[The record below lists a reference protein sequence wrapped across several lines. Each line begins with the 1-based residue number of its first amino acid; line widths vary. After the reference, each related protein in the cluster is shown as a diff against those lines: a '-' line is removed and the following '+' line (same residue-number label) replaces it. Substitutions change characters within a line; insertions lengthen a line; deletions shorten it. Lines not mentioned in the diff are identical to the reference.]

1 MPIKVPNNLPA
12 VDTLTKENVFVMT
25 DARAMTQ
32 DIRPLHILLLNL
44 MPTKI
49 DTETQLTRL
58 LGNTPLQI
66 ELELLQTGT
75 HKSKNTSQEH
85 MLAFY
90 KTFEE
95 VKNNYYDGMIITGA
109 PIELMDFEEVEYWNE
124 LCEIME
130 WSKTHVHSTM
140 HICWGAQAG
149 LYYHYGIKKH
159 VMCEKLSGVFEHHLD
174 YKKGMLFRGF
184 DDEFLVPHS
193 RNTTV
198 LREEIEANPDLKIL
212 ASGKKPGVFAVK
224 SEKYRQIFIMGHSE
238 YDWDTL
244 LKEYFR
250 DKEAGLNPKVPD
262 NYFPD
267 DDDSQKPVV
276 RWRSCANLL
285 FSNWLN
291 YFVYQSTPYDI
302 STISKEDLS
311 QPEVPEEAKL
321 KVAKFGG
328 TSVATAAQLRKVKK
342 IVEEDSARKFIVVSA
357 PGKRTPQDVKITDLL
372 INAADDPEK
381 FDENMKRVA
390 SRFKGIVKELGLPD
404 GDAGKNANKADAVI
418 DIDREIRLI
427 TEVFKDGMASKTPET
442 NPNKTDSHKTIANK
456 IISNKA
462 QNNSMKSFLVSRGE
476 YLLAKIAAKMLNYD
490 LIEPAR
496 VIIFDGKGRLKLDET
511 TENLKEVLK
520 SHERAVI
527 PGFYGSDE
535 EGNIVTFSRG
545 GSDMTGSLVAAAAL
559 ADLYENWT
567 DVDGVLLADPI
578 VVNNPLTVPL
588 ITYKE
593 VRELSAMGTE
603 VVHEDV
609 VFPVQKLGIPINI
622 KNTDNP
628 EMPGT
633 LIVKSDD
640 SMESVLKIS
649 GISGGKGYAGF
660 LIEKDK
666 LSEEPE
672 LRARVM
678 EIFSMSGIAIVNM
691 VSGIDSL
698 DVFVSEKDVRGRIRD
713 LTARIKALSGA
724 DRITVKT
731 DLAIV
736 AVVSRHMARSLAI
749 GAKVL
754 TSLSDKNVN
763 VKMLDYGVE
772 GISTL
777 IGVDA
782 GNYEKAVR
790 AIYDE
795 FIKK

>member
-1 MPIKVPNNLPA
+1 
-12 VDTLTKENVFVMT
+12 
-25 DARAMTQ
+25 MTQ

-75 HKSKNTSQEH
+75 HKSKNTSREH

-90 KTFEE
+90 KTFEA
-95 VKNNYYDGMIITGA
+95 VKDNYYDGMIITGA
-109 PIELMDFEEVEYWNE
+109 PIELMEFEEVEYWDE

-130 WSKTHVHSTM
+130 WSKTHVHSTL

-159 VMCEKLSGVFEHHLD
+159 IMPEKLSGVFEHRLD

-184 DDEFLVPHS
+184 DDAFFVPHS

-198 LREEIEANPDLKIL
+198 FREEIEENPDLKIL
-212 ASGKKPGVFAVK
+212 ASGEKPGLFAVK

-250 DKEAGLNPKVPD
+250 DKKAGLNPKVPE
-262 NYFPD
+262 NYFPN
-267 DDDSQKPVV
+267 DDDSQMPIV

-302 STISKEDLS
+302 STISREDLS

-342 IVEEDSARKFIVVSA
+342 IVEEDPARKFVVVSA
-357 PGKRTPQDVKITDLL
+357 PGKRNPEDAKVTDLL
-372 INAADDPEK
+372 INAADDLEK
-381 FDENMKRVA
+381 FDENMEQVA
-390 SRFKGIVKELGLPD
+390 ARFKEIVRELGMTAGGDTPAGND
-404 GDAGKNANKADAVI
+404 GDTVTGNDGDTAIGNDGGIERGADTGI
-418 DIDREIRLI
+418 DIDAEIRLI
-427 TEVFKDGMASKTPET
+427 TKTFKDGENSNSKSLERAAD
-442 NPNKTDSHKTIANK
+442 K
-456 IISNKA
+456 
-462 QNNSMKSFLVSRGE
+462 SMRNFLISRGE
-476 YLLAKIAAKMLNYD
+476 YLSGKIIAEMLNYD
-490 LIEPAR
+490 LIEPAG
-496 VIIFDGKGRLKLDET
+496 VIIFDGKGRLEPEKT
-511 TENLKEVLK
+511 AENMKAALKA
-520 SHERAVI
+520 HERAVI

-567 DVDGVLLADPI
+567 DVDGVLLADPL

-609 VFPVQKLGIPINI
+609 IFPVQKLGIPINI
-622 KNTDNP
+622 KNTDKP
-628 EMPGT
+628 ETPGT

-640 SMESVLKIS
+640 NMDSVLKIS

-672 LRARVM
+672 LRTKVM
-678 EIFSMSGIAIVNM
+678 DIFSLCGISIVNM

-698 DVFVSEKDVRGRIRD
+698 DVFVSEKDVRGKIRE

-724 DRITVKT
+724 DRVTVKT

-736 AVVSRHMARSLAI
+736 AVVSRHMGRSLAI

-790 AIYDE
+790 AIYGE